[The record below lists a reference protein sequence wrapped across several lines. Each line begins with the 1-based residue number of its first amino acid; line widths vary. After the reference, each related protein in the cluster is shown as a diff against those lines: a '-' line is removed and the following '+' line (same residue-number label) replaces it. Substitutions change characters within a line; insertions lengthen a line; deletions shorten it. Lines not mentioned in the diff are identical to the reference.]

1 MLPAAKTVRPGTVS
15 TCKPKADKVKK
26 VRRERSA

>member
-1 MLPAAKTVRPGTVS
+1 MLPAAKIVRPGTVS
-15 TCKPKADKVKK
+15 TFTPKADKVKK